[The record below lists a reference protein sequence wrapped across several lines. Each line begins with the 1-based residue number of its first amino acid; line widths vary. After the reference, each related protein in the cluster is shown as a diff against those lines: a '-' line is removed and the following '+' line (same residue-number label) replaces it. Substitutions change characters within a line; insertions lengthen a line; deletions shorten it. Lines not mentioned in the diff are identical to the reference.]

1 MTAESFPPD
10 DEPHSGGPRG
20 GDRPSDAPDT
30 GGGHP
35 GGPLPGDAHPGGH
48 LDDQGPDAPRP
59 GDPGDARLGG
69 PRIGDALPGGGRSG
83 ERVPEAYDSGAAR
96 QTSLLD
102 VLSVAA
108 LVLDA
113 EGRIVF
119 WTPQAEELFGY
130 SSAEALGKP
139 AARLIIHPEHLQAVL
154 KLFTEVLETGRSWA
168 GAFPVRHKDG
178 TTRLMEF
185 RNMRLLDDLGDV
197 YALGLAADHRL
208 LQRVET
214 DLALCERLINQSPIG
229 LALLDPDL
237 RYVLVNPALE
247 RIDGIPAEDHVGRH
261 LRETMPFP
269 DVDTV
274 ESALRQVLA
283 TGTPLLDQYHVGR
296 SRSDP
301 EQERAWSLSFYRLED
316 PAGRV
321 LGAATSVVDV
331 TERHRVAA
339 EADRARRRL
348 ALIADASTRVG
359 TTLEVERTAAELA
372 DITSRELADVVAV
385 DILDSAL
392 ACRRVR
398 KPDSGP
404 ELFRALALKA
414 AHPTV
419 ALRAAD
425 APGELAAYEGDR
437 LVTLCVHTGRPVL
450 VRHVD
455 EGDLPRIARDAEAAR
470 LLARAGVHSY
480 LAVPLIAH
488 GEVLGALDLKRTRNP
503 VPFDED
509 DVVLAGEL
517 ASRAAI
523 AIDNARWFQ
532 SVRNSALTLQRSLL
546 PDHPPHHTGLELASR
561 YQPAQ
566 ATSEVGGDWYDVL
579 PLADDKTAL
588 VVGDVM
594 GNGIDAAATMGR
606 LRTATCAYADLDLE
620 PGEVLQHLDKIT
632 CDLEHYIVT
641 CLYAVFDPRTRLCR
655 IANAGHMPP
664 ALARAGD
671 PPRLVE
677 LPSGVPLGV
686 GGIRFD
692 TATVELL
699 PGDLLVL
706 YTDGLVETRQ
716 HPIDERLETM
726 LGFLDEPGRPLEET
740 CDLLLYGLRH
750 PDDHDDVALL
760 VARAL

>member
-1 MTAESFPPD
+1 MTVDSLPAGD
-10 DEPHSGGPRG
+10 DEHSPE
-20 GDRPSDAPDT
+20 
-30 GGGHP
+30 
-35 GGPLPGDAHPGGH
+35 
-48 LDDQGPDAPRP
+48 QPRP
-59 GDPGDARLGG
+59 TG
-69 PRIGDALPGGGRSG
+69 
-83 ERVPEAYDSGAAR
+83 
-96 QTSLLD
+96 LLD

-108 LVLDA
+108 VALDTT
-113 EGRIVF
+113 GRIVF

-130 SSAEALGKP
+130 TAEDVLGKY
-139 AARLIIHPEHLQAVL
+139 AAQMLIRPEHLQAVVG
-154 KLFTEVLETGRSWA
+154 LFTEVLETGRGWA
-168 GAFPVRHKDG
+168 GAFPILHKDG
-178 TTRLMEF
+178 SSRLTEF
-185 RNMRLLDDLGDV
+185 RTMRLLDDVGDV
-197 YALGLAADHRL
+197 YALGIAADHSR

-237 RYVLVNPALE
+237 RYLLVNPALE
-247 RIDGIPAEDHVGRH
+247 RIDGIPAEEHIGKPLAEAV
-261 LRETMPFP
+261 PFL
-269 DVDTV
+269 DVNTV
-274 ESALRQVLA
+274 ESALRQVLT

-296 SRSDP
+296 PPVDP
-301 EQERAWSLSFYRLED
+301 DHEHAWSLSLYRLED
-316 PAGRV
+316 PGGRV
-321 LGAATSVVDV
+321 LGAAASVVDV
-331 TERHRVAA
+331 TERHHAAA

-359 TTLEVERTAAELA
+359 TTLEVEQTARELA
-372 DITSRELADVVAV
+372 DICAPVLADVVAV
-385 DILDSAL
+385 DVLDYAL
-392 ACRRVR
+392 AFRRVR
-398 KPDSGP
+398 RPENGP

-425 APGELAAYEGDR
+425 PPGDLAAYDGDR

-450 VRHVD
+450 VRHV
-455 EGDLPRIARDAEAAR
+455 GARDLPRIARDAEAGA

-503 VPFDED
+503 LPFDED

-517 ASRAAI
+517 AGRAAV

-532 SVRNSALTLQRSLL
+532 SVRNTALTLQRSLL
-546 PDHPPHHTGLELASR
+546 PDHSPHHTGLELASR

-566 ATSEVGGDWYDVL
+566 ATSEVGGDWYDVI
-579 PLADDKTAL
+579 PLAGDKTAL

-620 PGEVLQHLDKIT
+620 PAAVLQHLDKIT

-641 CLYAVFDPRTRLCR
+641 CLYAVFDPHTGRCT

-664 ALARAGD
+664 ALARPGRPATFLDLPAGA
-671 PPRLVE
+671 
-677 LPSGVPLGV
+677 PLGV
-686 GGIRFD
+686 GGIAFE
-692 TATVELL
+692 ATTTELV
-699 PGDLLVL
+699 PDDLLVL

-716 HPIDERLETM
+716 HPIDDRLAVL
-726 LGFLDEPGRPLEET
+726 LGFLDEPARPLEQT

>member
-1 MTAESFPPD
+1 MAVDSFRAG
-10 DEPHSGGPRG
+10 DEHSP
-20 GDRPSDAPDT
+20 DRPRPT
-30 GGGHP
+30 G
-35 GGPLPGDAHPGGH
+35 
-48 LDDQGPDAPRP
+48 
-59 GDPGDARLGG
+59 
-69 PRIGDALPGGGRSG
+69 
-83 ERVPEAYDSGAAR
+83 
-96 QTSLLD
+96 LLD

-108 LVLDA
+108 VALDTS
-113 EGRIVF
+113 GRIVF

-130 SSAEALGKP
+130 TAEDVLGQY
-139 AARLIIHPEHLQAVL
+139 AAQLLVRPEHLQAVVS
-154 KLFTEVLETGRSWA
+154 LFSEVLQTGRGWA
-168 GAFPVRHKDG
+168 GAFPIRLKDG
-178 TTRLMEF
+178 SSRLTEF
-185 RNMRLLDDLGDV
+185 RTMRLLNDVGEV
-197 YALGLAADHRL
+197 YALGIAADHTL

-229 LALLDPDL
+229 LALLDPEL
-237 RYVLVNPALE
+237 RYLLVNPALE
-247 RIDGIPAEDHVGRH
+247 RIDGVPAEEHIGRR
-261 LRETMPFP
+261 LREMLPFF
-269 DVDTV
+269 DVGTV
-274 ESALRQVLA
+274 ESCLRQVIA
-283 TGTPLLDQYHVGR
+283 TGLPLLDQYHVGLPP
-296 SRSDP
+296 SDP
-301 EQERAWSLSFYRLED
+301 EHEHAWSLSFYRLED
-316 PAGRV
+316 PGGRV

-331 TERHRVAA
+331 TERHHAAA

-359 TTLEVERTAAELA
+359 TSLEVEQTARELA
-372 DITSRELADVVAV
+372 DIATPGLADVVAV
-385 DILDSAL
+385 DVLDSAL

-398 KPDSGP
+398 RPDNGP
-404 ELFRALALKA
+404 ELFRALALRA

-425 APGELAAYEGDR
+425 PPGDLTSYEGDR

-450 VRHVD
+450 VRHVG
-455 EGDLPRIARDAEAAR
+455 ERDLSRIARNEEAGAY
-470 LLARAGVHSY
+470 LARAGVHSY

-503 VPFDED
+503 LPFDDD

-517 ASRAAI
+517 AGRAAI

-532 SVRNSALTLQRSLL
+532 SVRNTALTLQRSLL
-546 PDHPPHHTGLELASR
+546 PDHSAHHTGLELASR

-566 ATSEVGGDWYDVL
+566 ATSEVGGDWYDVI

-606 LRTATCAYADLDLE
+606 LRTATCAYADLDLA
-620 PGEVLQHLDKIT
+620 PDAVLQHLDRIT

-641 CLYAVFDPRTRLCR
+641 CLYAAFDPRTGRCTV
-655 IANAGHMPP
+655 ANAGHMPP
-664 ALARAGD
+664 ALARPGRAPELLDLPAGA
-671 PPRLVE
+671 
-677 LPSGVPLGV
+677 PLGV
-686 GGIRFD
+686 GGVEFE
-692 TATVELL
+692 TATVELG

-716 HPIDERLETM
+716 HSIDDRLNVL
-726 LGFLDEPGRPLEET
+726 LGFLDEPERPLEET

-750 PDDHDDVALL
+750 PEDHDDVALL

>member
-1 MTAESFPPD
+1 MTAQSFPPD
-10 DEPHSGGPRG
+10 DDPYDADPPR
-20 GDRPSDAPDT
+20 R
-30 GGGHP
+30 
-35 GGPLPGDAHPGGH
+35 
-48 LDDQGPDAPRP
+48 
-59 GDPGDARLGG
+59 
-69 PRIGDALPGGGRSG
+69 
-83 ERVPEAYDSGAAR
+83 
-96 QTSLLD
+96 TSLLD

-108 LVLDA
+108 LVLDTD
-113 EGRIVF
+113 GRIVF
-119 WTPQAEELFGY
+119 WTPQAEDLFGY
-130 SSAEALGKP
+130 SADEALGRP
-139 AARLIIHPEHLQAVL
+139 AARLIVHPEHLQAVV
-154 KLFTEVLETGRSWA
+154 KLFAEVMETGRSWA

-178 TTRLMEF
+178 SMRVMEF

-197 YALGLAADHRL
+197 YALGLAADHSL

-237 RYVLVNPALE
+237 RYLLVNPALE
-247 RIDGIPAEDHVGRH
+247 RIDGIPAEDHLGRR
-261 LRETMPFP
+261 LRETLPFP

-274 ESALRQVLA
+274 ESALRQVLT

-296 SRSDP
+296 PRSDP
-301 EQERAWSLSFYRLED
+301 EHEHAWSLSFYRLED
-316 PAGRV
+316 PGGRV

-331 TERHRVAA
+331 TERHRAAA

-348 ALIADASTRVG
+348 ALIAHASTRVG
-359 TTLEVERTAAELA
+359 TSLEVEQTAAELA
-372 DITSRELADVVAV
+372 EIASSELADVVAV
-385 DILDSAL
+385 DVLDAAL

-398 KPDSGP
+398 EPAGGP

-425 APGELAAYEGDR
+425 APGDLASYDGDR
-437 LVTLCVHTGRPVL
+437 LVTLCVHTGRPVM
-450 VRHVD
+450 VRHVR
-455 EGDLPRIARDAEAAR
+455 ERDLRRIARDAEAAA
-470 LLARAGVHSY
+470 LLARSGVHSY

-503 VPFDED
+503 APFDED

-532 SVRNSALTLQRSLL
+532 SVRNTALTLQRSLL

-566 ATSEVGGDWYDVL
+566 ATSEVGGDWYDVI
-579 PLADDKTAL
+579 PLTGDKTAL

-606 LRTATCAYADLDLE
+606 LRTATCAYADLDLD

-632 CDLEHYIVT
+632 CELEHYIVT
-641 CLYAVFDPRTRLCR
+641 CLYAVFDPHTRQCR
-655 IANAGHMPP
+655 MANAGHMPP
-664 ALARAGD
+664 ALARAGE
-671 PPRLVE
+671 PPALLD
-677 LPSGVPLGV
+677 LPSGAPLGV
-686 GGIRFD
+686 GGIRFE
-692 TATVELL
+692 TATAELG

-716 HPIDERLETM
+716 HSIDDRLNTL
-726 LGFLDEPGRPLEET
+726 LGFLDAPERPLEET
-740 CDLLLYGLRH
+740 CDLLLHGLRH

>member
-1 MTAESFPPD
+1 MKAHPVPSDRDPYGE
-10 DEPHSGGPRG
+10 DEPR
-20 GDRPSDAPDT
+20 RT
-30 GGGHP
+30 
-35 GGPLPGDAHPGGH
+35 
-48 LDDQGPDAPRP
+48 
-59 GDPGDARLGG
+59 
-69 PRIGDALPGGGRSG
+69 
-83 ERVPEAYDSGAAR
+83 
-96 QTSLLD
+96 TLLD

-108 LVLDA
+108 LVLDTD
-113 EGRIVF
+113 GRIVF

-130 SSAEALGKP
+130 SASEALGRP
-139 AARLIIHPEHLQAVL
+139 AARLIIHPEHFQAVI
-154 KLFTEVLETGRSWA
+154 KLFAEVVETGRSWA

-178 TTRLMEF
+178 STRLMEF

-197 YALGLAADHRL
+197 YALGLAADHNL

-237 RYVLVNPALE
+237 RYLLVNPALE
-247 RIDGIPAEDHVGRH
+247 RIDGIPAEDHIGRH
-261 LRETMPFP
+261 LRETLPFP

-274 ESALRQVLA
+274 ESALRQVLT

-296 SRSDP
+296 PPSDP
-301 EQERAWSLSFYRLED
+301 EDERAWSLSFYRLED
-316 PAGRV
+316 PGGRV

-331 TERHRVAA
+331 TERHRAAA

-359 TTLEVERTAAELA
+359 TTLEVEQTAAELA
-372 DITSRELADVVAV
+372 EIATSALADVVAV
-385 DILDSAL
+385 DVLDSAL

-398 KPDSGP
+398 EPDNGP

-425 APGELAAYEGDR
+425 TPGDLAAYEGDR
-437 LVTLCVHTGRPVL
+437 LVTLCVHTGRPIL
-450 VRHVD
+450 VRHV
-455 EGDLPRIARDAEAAR
+455 GARDLPRIARDDEAAA
-470 LLARAGVHSY
+470 LLERAGVHSY

-488 GEVLGALDLKRTRNP
+488 GEVLGALDLKRTDNP
-503 VPFDED
+503 EPFDED
-509 DVVLAGEL
+509 DVVLAAEL
-517 ASRAAI
+517 AGRAAI

-532 SVRNSALTLQRSLL
+532 SVRNTALTLQRSLL
-546 PDHPPHHTGLELASR
+546 PDHAAHHTGLELASR

-579 PLADDKTAL
+579 GLSGDKTAL

-606 LRTATCAYADLDLE
+606 LRTATRAYADLDLD

-641 CLYAVFDPRTRLCR
+641 CLYAVYDPGTRQCC

-664 ALARAGD
+664 ALARPGQAPTLLDLPAGA
-671 PPRLVE
+671 
-677 LPSGVPLGV
+677 PLGV
-686 GGIRFD
+686 GGIAFG
-692 TATVELL
+692 TTTVELAA
-699 PGDLLVL
+699 GELLVL

-716 HPIDERLETM
+716 HPIDDRLDAL
-726 LGFLDEPGRPLEET
+726 LGFLDEPQRPLEET